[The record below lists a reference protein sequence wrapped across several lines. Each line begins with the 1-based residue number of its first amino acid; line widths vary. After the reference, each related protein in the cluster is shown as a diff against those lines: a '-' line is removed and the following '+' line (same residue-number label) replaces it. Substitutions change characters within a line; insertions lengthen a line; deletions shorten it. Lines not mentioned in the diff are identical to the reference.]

1 MNISHLLTPTMNNNE
16 CKLQISP
23 DLNPRFGVEHIEH
36 GPSYGPSYGGR
47 VDPGRRAEPRF

>member
-16 CKLQISP
+16 CKLHISP